1 MRSISAMIS
10 SSSPVWRP
18 MNRTIGRS
26 LGASATPR
34 GGPPGREIEPGAARY
49 RDVQGRTSG
58 ARRRGGV
65 LDPLIRNCGMLAE
78 ADGEF
83 RLQSPGVAFSMT

>member
-1 MRSISAMIS
+1 VVAS
-10 SSSPVWRP
+10 

-34 GGPPGREIEPGAARY
+34 GGPQDARSGPGQPRH

>member
-1 MRSISAMIS
+1 MRRREFIA
-10 SSSPVWRP
+10 
-18 MNRTIGRS
+18 G
-26 LGASATPR
+26 LAF
-34 GGPPGREIEPGAARY
+34 PGREIALRGSPRH
-49 RDVQGRTSG
+49 RDIQGRTSG
-58 ARRRGGV
+58 ARRRGRSV